1 MIFEEKWQKIIIVGF
16 FLVVYGSKKTPWSLI
31 MPFFVE
37 KECISNAQGLLVWG
51 VTSRIFTKIDKF
63 DPISTLSKRHI
74 EQYPS

>member
-1 MIFEEKWQKIIIVGF
+1 
-16 FLVVYGSKKTPWSLI
+16 

-51 VTSRIFTKIDKF
+51 VTSRIFTEIDKF
-63 DPISTLSKRHI
+63 DTISTLRKRHI